1 MFDSVPDQYK
11 SQEMCNKAAEFLLSY
26 IPMKVYSISMKTLVM
41 LYFLVMKWVFLV

>member
-11 SQEMCNKAAEFLLSY
+11 SQEMCNKAAKFLLSY
-26 IPMKVYSISMKTLVM
+26 MPMKIYSISMKALVM